1 MNINVNK
8 KLVGSDLKSVISK
21 HDKSDHHKK
30 SVHKKTLHMENIT

>member
-21 HDKSDHHKK
+21 NNAGSEHHKK
-30 SVHKKTLHMENIT
+30 S